1 MSHYVQ
7 NLKDMDFRYDAAMI
21 GLVMNRAKL
30 YERINQRVD
39 AMIERGLLNEVKSLL
54 DKGYTRNMVSMQGL
68 GYKEIIDYYQ
78 GRLTLE
84 EAIYKLKQETRRY
97 AKRQLTWFRAQKG
110 VKWIN
115 IDDYSSERDIIECA
129 LMYIVDKISF

>member
-30 YERINQRVD
+30 YERINQRAD

-54 DKGYTRNMVSMQGL
+54 DKGYTR
-68 GYKEIIDYYQ
+68 
-78 GRLTLE
+78 
-84 EAIYKLKQETRRY
+84 
-97 AKRQLTWFRAQKG
+97 TWFQCRVWVIK
-110 VKWIN
+110 K
-115 IDDYSSERDIIECA
+115 
-129 LMYIVDKISF
+129 L

>member
-1 MSHYVQ
+1 
-7 NLKDMDFRYDAAMI
+7 MI

-129 LMYIVDKISF
+129 LMYIADKISF